1 MSVNVPI
8 RDIPGAEGTPN
19 ASSLVAMDNG
29 ISMQKTTVK
38 KVVDAGAPVA
48 SQAEAQEGADNDKR
62 MSALRVKQAIAAQ
75 VGVTIASKAQGDKAD
90 TAVQPGALGTLA
102 AKSSVNNGDWSGAD
116 LAIENGGTGASTAS
130 AARTALE
137 LGSAAVEDASAF
149 ATAAQAASSVN
160 LLEAASLAPD
170 GLTDNTAAFQALADN
185 LSDGDDIT
193 LPPGT
198 YVVSDYVNFPQN
210 RLTFR
215 MSPGS
220 LILKAGDTA
229 DLDTL
234 IEFSGSGGCL
244 INFGVDGNSS
254 NNTPYTGR
262 GELVKVSGDDWTIT
276 DFRGRGSP
284 SRVDSSDN
292 VRGTCLYLTGSY
304 IKVISPRTTDTG
316 WTAIRNWGD
325 FNEIRDAICKEWEF
339 KAIMHDGSDEFRNL
353 LTVDSLVATTTS
365 TTATEGLLVDPDANQ
380 MDIVRARNI
389 FIDTPNTL
397 FEFNNCKFAYVR
409 RIDIEGMVLKHG
421 ETSSNCSLRFQEE
434 VEEVSIRGAVLDGHI
449 NFDPTVP
456 CRISIGGNSIIGRT
470 HVSTY
475 AISDVWGDLTIEDGV
490 QLRNYE
496 TGAIRLDATHG
507 LESSGTIGAL
517 ILHGAPDATPKVFQL
532 DASLI
537 SSPGLTRLSAG
548 KWSVKQPLKV
558 EGTQPNPNTGLGF
571 WDAES
576 REVTVERGSGRRTFF
591 AFGSQLP
598 PTDSDGWQRGDII
611 RRRDVTNGQL
621 VEVSCQIA
629 GSAANTAWL
638 GSTAYTLGTRRYNG
652 SNVYVVATAG
662 TSAASGGPTGTGSA
676 ITDGTVVWNYVAPLA
691 VFKTTATAAA

>member
-1 MSVNVPI
+1 MAVPYH
-8 RDIPGAEGTPN
+8 THTFT
-19 ASSLVAMDNG
+19 L
-29 ISMQKTTVK
+29 
-38 KVVDAGAPVA
+38 PVA
-48 SQAEAQEGADNDKR
+48 TKAETA
-62 MSALRVKQAIAAQ
+62 
-75 VGVTIASKAQGDKAD
+75 GVTISDKVVAPSSLGTAAVLNQTDLASAAQGVLAES
-90 TAVQPGALGTLA
+90 AVQPEDLGTLA
-102 AKSSVNNGDWSGAD
+102 TKSTVNGNDWNGAD
-116 LAIENGGTGASTAS
+116 LTIENGGTGASTAP
-130 AARTALE
+130 AARTALG
-137 LGSAAVEDASAF
+137 LGTAATRDDAYF
-149 ATAAQAASSVN
+149 ASAAQAASSVN
-160 LLEAASLAPD
+160 LVKAENLAPD
-170 GLTDNTAAFQALADN
+170 GSTDNTAAFQSLAAS

-198 YVVSDYVNFPQN
+198 YVVSGYVNFPQN

-220 LILKAGDTA
+220 LILKAAGTQA
-229 DLDTL
+229 LDTL
-234 IEFSGSGGCL
+234 IEFSGDAGCL
-244 INFGVDGNSS
+244 INFGVDGNSA

-276 DFRGRGSP
+276 DFRGKGSP

-292 VRGTCLYLTGSY
+292 VRGTCLFLTGSY
-304 IKVISPRTTDTG
+304 TKVISPRTTNTG

-339 KAIMHDGSDEFRNL
+339 KAIMHDGSSDFRNL
-353 LTVDSLVATTTS
+353 LTVDSLIAVTSS
-365 TTATEGLLVDPDANQ
+365 TTATEGLLVDPDLNQ
-380 MDIVRARNI
+380 MGMVRARNI
-389 FIDTPNTL
+389 YIDTPNTL
-397 FEFNNCKFAYVR
+397 FEFNNCKFAYVKR
-409 RIDIEGMVLKHG
+409 VDIEGMILKHG
-421 ETSSNCSLRFQEE
+421 ATSSNCSLRFQEQI
-434 VEEVSIRGAVLDGHI
+434 EEVSIRGAVLDGHV
-449 NFDPTVP
+449 NFDPTVA
-456 CRISIGGNSIIGRT
+456 CRISIGGNSIIGKT

-475 AISDVWGDLTIEDGV
+475 AISDLWGDLTIEDGV
-490 QLRNYE
+490 QLRNYQI
-496 TGAIRLDATHG
+496 GAIRLDATNG
-507 LESSGTIGAL
+507 LASSGTLGAL
-517 ILHGAPDATPKVFQL
+517 ILHGAVGATPKVFQL

-558 EGTQPNPNTGLGF
+558 EGTQPNPNTALGF

-591 AFGSQLP
+591 AFSSQLP

-629 GSAANTAWL
+629 GSAANTAWAA
-638 GSTAYTLGTRRYNG
+638 STAYSLGTRRFNG
-652 SNVYVVATAG
+652 SNVYAVATAG
-662 TSAASGGPTGTGSA
+662 TSAASGGPTGTGSG